1 MIDVSK
7 APYAPGITV
16 WRQIVDDIQQRID
29 KGELQ
34 PGEKLP
40 SEGALASMYGVNR
53 HTIRRA
59 LQELAAIGRLR
70 IEHGR
75 GSFVAATVFDYQLE
89 ERPRFSEWVK
99 KYNRPGSSEVLEAAI
114 IPLQDLP
121 ELPRILR
128 YEVFPNYPNVA
139 MVETLGKLGEHPVS
153 IARHLFFGE
162 RLLGLVDDLQKGL
175 GITASLKERGVGDY
189 TRLKSTISAALPKA
203 RERQLLAIDNK
214 SDPIFICE
222 NVNINQEGVG
232 IEFSTVIYPA
242 SRVRLV
248 YEPG

>member
-1 MIDVSK
+1 MTDITKV
-7 APYAPGITV
+7 PYAPGITV
-16 WRQIVDDIQQRID
+16 WKQIVDDIQQRMD
-29 KGELQ
+29 RGEVQ

-40 SEGALASMYGVNR
+40 SEGALASTYGVNR

-59 LQELAAIGRLR
+59 LQELAALGRLH
-70 IEHGR
+70 IAHGR
-75 GSFVAATVFDYQLE
+75 GSFVASTVFDYQLE
-89 ERPRFSEWVK
+89 ERPRFSEWIK

-121 ELPRILR
+121 ELPRILN
-128 YEVFPNYPNVA
+128 YGVFPDYPNVA

-162 RLLGLVDDLQKGL
+162 RLLTLVDDLKQGL
-175 GITASLKERGVGDY
+175 GITVSLKKMGVNDY
-189 TRLKSTISAALPKA
+189 TRLRSSVSAELPKA
-203 RERQLLAIDNK
+203 RERRLLAIDK
-214 SDPIFICE
+214 FDPVFICE
-222 NVNINQEGVG
+222 NVNIDPEGVG

-248 YEPG
+248 YEPE